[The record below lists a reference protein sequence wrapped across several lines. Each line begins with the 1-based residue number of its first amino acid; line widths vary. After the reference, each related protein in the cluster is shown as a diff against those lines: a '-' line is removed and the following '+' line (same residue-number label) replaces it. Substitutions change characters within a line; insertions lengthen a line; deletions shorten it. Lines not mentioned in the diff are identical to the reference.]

1 MNVVYVVRCGYHY
14 EHDHIFGIFTSKY
27 KAKKA
32 IKEDLEKYKDEKSLL
47 HFYNQSINGY
57 INIENYQVN

>member
-1 MNVVYVVRCGYHY
+1 MKIVYIVRCGYNY
-14 EHDHIFGIFTSKY
+14 EHDHIFGVFASKY

-47 HFYNQSINGY
+47 HFYNEALNGY
-57 INIENYQVN
+57 INIENYEVK

>member
-1 MNVVYVVRCGYHY
+1 MNVVYVVRCGYYY

-47 HFYNQSINGY
+47 HFYSESKNGY
-57 INIENYQVN
+57 INIENYQVK